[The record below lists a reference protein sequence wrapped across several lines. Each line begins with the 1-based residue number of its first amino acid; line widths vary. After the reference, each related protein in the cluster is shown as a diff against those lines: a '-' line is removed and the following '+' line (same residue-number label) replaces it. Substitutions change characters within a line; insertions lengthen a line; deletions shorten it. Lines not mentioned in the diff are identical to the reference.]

1 MGIFNKIKRIL
12 FRKSLENQEFLEK
25 LNDAK
30 RKGLKEIKHNGKKFP
45 IIQESKEVG
54 DKGILLTPRQK
65 LEETLGES
73 FDSDVIK
80 DSLDRVDDM
89 FNILPR
95 NGSEKNNL
103 LSSFLNEAAKSST
116 TGDVTEDL
124 TSSLSRYLDIL
135 SEEGEIK
142 ENNLNALEKGGKYVG
157 EYKDDMYH
165 GHL

>member
-1 MGIFNKIKRIL
+1 MLFQLVSAIL
-12 FRKSLENQEFLEK
+12 IS
-25 LNDAK
+25 
-30 RKGLKEIKHNGKKFP
+30 
-45 IIQESKEVG
+45 
-54 DKGILLTPRQK
+54 
-65 LEETLGES
+65 
-73 FDSDVIK
+73 
-80 DSLDRVDDM
+80 
-89 FNILPR
+89 R